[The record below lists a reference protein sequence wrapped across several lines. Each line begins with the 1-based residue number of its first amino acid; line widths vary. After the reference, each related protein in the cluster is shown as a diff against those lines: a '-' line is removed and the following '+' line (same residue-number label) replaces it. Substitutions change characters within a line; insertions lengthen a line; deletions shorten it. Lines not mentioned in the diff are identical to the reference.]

1 METSAAQNA
10 HRPVR
15 SPPSASSA
23 SSRKVDGYRRPL
35 PKPLQPSAR
44 PSGSSGWSR
53 KVDSYA
59 GSPPKPPSAQCVR
72 PHPARPDGL
81 FAARLIATPPAA
93 HDPYSSSAFAPIRLV
108 RREPQGLIATPLA
121 AHGPHSPVRC
131 PIRLV
136 RMEPQKLDSY
146 RRPLPKSPIAQCARS
161 PIRLVR
167 MEPKVDSY
175 AGSLPKSPI
184 ARVRSP
190 PSGSSGWSARLI
202 ATPARRPSPLSPS
215 ACAPIRLVRMERKV
229 DSYAGAPPKS
239 PIAQCVRPHPARPD
253 GAQG

>member
-1 METSAAQNA
+1 MAPPRELV
-10 HRPVR
+10 HRLSTPESKIALFR
-15 SPPSASSA
+15 SLFRGRDDVYPRRFE
-23 SSRKVDGYRRPL
+23 SRR
-35 PKPLQPSAR
+35 
-44 PSGSSGWSR
+44 
-53 KVDSYA
+53 
-59 GSPPKPPSAQCVR
+59 KPPSAQCVR

-190 PSGSSGWSARLI
+190 PSGSSGWS
-202 ATPARRPSPLSPS
+202 
-215 ACAPIRLVRMERKV
+215 RKV
-229 DSYAGAPPKS
+229 DSYAGSPPKS
-239 PIAQCVRPHPARPD
+239 PIAQCVCPHPARPD
-253 GAQG
+253 GA